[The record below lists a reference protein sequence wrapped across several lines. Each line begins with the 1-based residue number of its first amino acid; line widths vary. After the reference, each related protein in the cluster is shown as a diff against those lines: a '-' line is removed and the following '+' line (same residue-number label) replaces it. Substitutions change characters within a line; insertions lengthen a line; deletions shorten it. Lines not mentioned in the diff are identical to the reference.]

1 MRDFFS
7 GQFFFLPRESERAC
21 TMPSQ
26 ANLTNGDTYEYVIM
40 DVVKHIIACCRSMC
54 TLATKMHKMCVRIV
68 ASI

>member
-1 MRDFFS
+1 
-7 GQFFFLPRESERAC
+7 
-21 TMPSQ
+21 MPSQ